1 VTESFKEIVEFINEY
16 IDGCSFVGISSDNEV
31 FIRFDRESPDREAAA
46 GTAIQTRFPHV
57 EKVIVVIQPSIG
69 QVKQMV
75 DDLNKLLE
83 DPPEEP
89 PAKKSGLDI
98 GSF

>member
-1 VTESFKEIVEFINEY
+1 MTESFKEIVEFINEY

-31 FIRFDRESPDREAAA
+31 FIRFDRESPDRESAA

-83 DPPEEP
+83 EP

>member
-1 VTESFKEIVEFINEY
+1 MTESFKEIAEFINEY

-31 FIRFDRESPDREAAA
+31 FIRFDRESPDRESAA
-46 GTAIQTRFPHV
+46 GTAIRTRFPQV

-75 DDLNKLLE
+75 DDLNNFL
-83 DPPEEP
+83 EEP
-89 PAKKSGLDI
+89 PAKKGGLDI

>member
-1 VTESFKEIVEFINEY
+1 VTESFKEIAEFINEY

-31 FIRFDRESPDREAAA
+31 FIRFDRESPDRESAA
-46 GTAIQTRFPHV
+46 GMAIQTRFPHV

-75 DDLNKLLE
+75 DDLNNVLE
-83 DPPEEP
+83 DS
-89 PAKKSGLDI
+89 PAKKDLLDI

>member
-1 VTESFKEIVEFINEY
+1 VTGSFKEIAEFIKEY

-31 FIRFDRESPDREAAA
+31 FIRFDRESPDRESAA

-75 DDLNKLLE
+75 DDLNNVLE
-83 DPPEEP
+83 DS
-89 PAKKSGLDI
+89 PAKKDLLDI

>member
-1 VTESFKEIVEFINEY
+1 MTESLKEIAEFIDEY
-16 IDGCSFVGISSDNEV
+16 IDGCKFVGISSDNEV
-31 FIRFDRESPDREAAA
+31 FIRFDQESPDRESAA
-46 GTAIQTRFPHV
+46 GTAIRTKFPHV

-75 DDLNKLLE
+75 DDLNNLLE
-83 DPPEEP
+83 DPP
-89 PAKKSGLDI
+89 KKKDLLDI